1 MDDDDVRE
9 LDPRS
14 LQALA
19 HPLRLRLLGAM
30 RSDGPAT
37 ATQLGQLFGESSG
50 STSYHLRQ
58 LAEHG
63 FIEEAP
69 DQPSGRERWWRS
81 VHRSTRIDV
90 APFLADPDTRGA
102 IEVLLHEIAS
112 AHLHQIGRWLAEQT
126 TWDRAWIE
134 ASTISD
140 YRVRLT
146 PERLEAMVAELDA
159 VIDRYRAHE
168 SAADED
174 GTASVVVHLHA
185 FPQDT
190 S

>member
-1 MDDDDVRE
+1 MADDERH

-14 LQALA
+14 LHALA
-19 HPLRLRLLGAM
+19 HPLRLRLLGAL
-30 RSDGPAT
+30 RADGPAT
-37 ATQLGQLFGESSG
+37 ATQLGQRFGESSG

-69 DQPSGRERWWRS
+69 DQPSRRERWWRS

-90 APFLADPDTRGA
+90 APFLEDPGTRGA

-112 AHLHQIGRWLAEQT
+112 VHLHHIGRWLSEQT
-126 TWDRAWIE
+126 TWTREWIE

-146 PERLEAMVAELDA
+146 AQRLDALVGELDA
-159 VIDRYRAHE
+159 VIERYRTT
-168 SAADED
+168 ADD
-174 GTASVVVHLHA
+174 GPDAASVVIHLHA
-185 FPQDT
+185 FPQET
-190 S
+190 A